1 MQENPRQMIFYV
13 AWLEMIDLEKEDI
26 KEDIYTWFAADP
38 EYENLEGCSLI

>member
-26 KEDIYTWFAADP
+26 YTWFAADP
-38 EYENLEGCSLI
+38 VYED